1 MFEMTFS
8 GEDHCDAKLVAFLD
22 GILVA
27 DGSARLHDGFHAV
40 LGGQGHAVI
49 EREERIGSQNE
60 TGLAS
65 GLLRVNGN
73 ACPGGFL
80 LGQSGGC
87 LLQGKLGGAH
97 TVHLAGSHSVDHSGL
112 ADGDGVGLDMLD
124 NPPGKIQIDN
134 LPLRSAQPRSQS
146 AKRSPVRL

>member
-1 MFEMTFS
+1 MAFCLIVKQLSATKMILMFEMTFS
-8 GEDHCDAKLVAFLD
+8 GEDHGDAKLVAFLD

-40 LGGQGHAVI
+40 LGRQGNTVI

-80 LGQSGGC
+80 LG
-87 LLQGKLGGAH
+87 
-97 TVHLAGSHSVDHSGL
+97 
-112 ADGDGVGLDMLD
+112 
-124 NPPGKIQIDN
+124 
-134 LPLRSAQPRSQS
+134 
-146 AKRSPVRL
+146 